1 MLIPAICQNDKCKTV
16 FFTPSMVGGNA
27 TVTMVDCSVGPC
39 PKCGSTGNI
48 PSGEY
53 SPTGSNIF
61 DPKQWR
67 TLASALTGIRD
78 DILAGASVNEV
89 RQSIANNKTL
99 TAHLA
104 KFAPKDL
111 KDLQTLLIIIGM
123 IFAAYTYLTSQK
135 TPDPKVLLPKP
146 AIQIL
151 DAFEQRTEKPVPP
164 PHTSM
169 QQPKMDAASEP
180 SSKSKDNH

>member
-1 MLIPAICQNDKCKTV
+1 MLIPAICQNNNCKTV
-16 FFTPSMVGGNA
+16 FFTPNMVGGNA
-27 TVTMVDCSVGPC
+27 TVTMFDCSVGPC
-39 PKCGSTGNI
+39 PKCGGMGNI

-78 DILAGASVNEV
+78 DILAGASVSDV
-89 RQSIANNKTL
+89 RQSIAENKTL
-99 TAHLA
+99 SAHLA

-123 IFAAYTYLTSQK
+123 IFAAYTDLTSK
-135 TPDPKVLLPKP
+135 EIPDPKVLLPKP

-151 DAFEQRTEKPVPP
+151 ESSEQHTETPVPP
-164 PHTSM
+164 PHTNT
-169 QQPKMDAASEP
+169 QQPKSDAATESSPQSED
-180 SSKSKDNH
+180 SH